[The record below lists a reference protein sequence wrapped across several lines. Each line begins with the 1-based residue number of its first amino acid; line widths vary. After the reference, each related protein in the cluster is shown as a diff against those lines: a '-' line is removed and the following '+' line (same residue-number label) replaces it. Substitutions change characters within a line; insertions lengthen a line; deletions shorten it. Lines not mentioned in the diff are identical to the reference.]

1 MSYRPDPCRRSGERY
16 SLASE
21 SERHEQRAHAPR
33 RNEPPSSDYTFAHG
47 RRRVRIG
54 PVAFWIC
61 VGTLVIMAG
70 WTMITATY
78 FTFRD
83 DVLTQLIARQAEMQH
98 AYEDRIAEMRGQID
112 RVTSRQ
118 LLDQEQ
124 FEQKLDTIARRQQ
137 TLEQRSATL
146 GALADP
152 ATTGSI
158 NKTPPRDAPQKPS
171 PIGDGASR
179 LERGLS
185 AIASRFTGR
194 PAASGGGLAGTLT
207 RMQDALDRVETR
219 QTTALANIEESYGA
233 KARRLRGVLVELG
246 LAAGKP
252 LPEAMGG
259 PFVPAK
265 GDSFERQLLRIN
277 IARGHVDRLNR
288 TLAAVPVR
296 QPLPGEL
303 DQSSGFGVRVDPFF
317 GRPAMHTGLDFRGEQ
332 GDPVRA
338 TAAGTVSQAG
348 WNGGYG
354 KLVEIDHGNGLAT
367 RYGHLSEILVREG
380 QSIKVG
386 QIVGRVGSTGR
397 STGPHLHYETRNDG
411 DAVDPNKFLR
421 AGAKLGFVQ
430 Q

>member
-1 MSYRPDPCRRSGERY
+1 MSYRSDPHRRSGERY

-21 SERHEQRAHAPR
+21 SERREQRAHAHR
-33 RNEPPSSDYTFAHG
+33 RHESPSSSDYTFVHG

-54 PVAFWIC
+54 PIAFWIC

-70 WTMITATY
+70 WTMVTATY

-98 AYEDRIAEMRGQID
+98 AYEDRIAEMRGQLD

-124 FEQKLDTIARRQQ
+124 FEQKLDQIARRQQ
-137 TLEQRSATL
+137 TLEQRSNTL

-158 NKTPPRDAPQKPS
+158 NKTPPRDNPQKPS

-194 PAASGGGLAGTLT
+194 PAPSGGGLAGTLT

-219 QTTALANIEESYGA
+219 QTTALANIEESYSA
-233 KARRLRGVLVELG
+233 KARRMRSVLVELG

-252 LPEAMGG
+252 LPEASGG
-259 PFVPAK
+259 PFVPVK
-265 GDSFERQLLRIN
+265 GESFERQLLRIN

-288 TLAAVPVR
+288 TLTTVPLR

-354 KLVEIDHGNGLAT
+354 KLVEIDHGNGLST
-367 RYGHLSEILVREG
+367 RYGHLSEITVREG

-386 QIVGRVGSTGR
+386 QVIGRVGSTGR

-411 DAVDPNKFLR
+411 DAVDPHKFLR
-421 AGAKLGFVQ
+421 AGAKLGFAQ
-430 Q
+430 